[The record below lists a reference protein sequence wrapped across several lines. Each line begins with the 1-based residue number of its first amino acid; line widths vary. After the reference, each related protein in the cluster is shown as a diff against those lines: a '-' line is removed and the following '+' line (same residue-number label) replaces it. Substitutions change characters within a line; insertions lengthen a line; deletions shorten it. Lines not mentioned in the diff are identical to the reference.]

1 MTAFGNDSLNTRR
14 TLIAAGKSFDYF
26 SLRYGKTRRMRI
38 SKSDYFKEYTEHGI

>member
-26 SLRYGKTRRMRI
+26 SLEAAAEAGLGNI
-38 SKSDYFKEYTEHGI
+38 SKLPFPFIPINT